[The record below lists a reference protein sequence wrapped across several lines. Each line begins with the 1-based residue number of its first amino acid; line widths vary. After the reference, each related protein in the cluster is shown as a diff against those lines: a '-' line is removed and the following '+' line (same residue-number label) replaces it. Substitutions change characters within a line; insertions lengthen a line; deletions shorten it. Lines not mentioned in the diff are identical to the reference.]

1 MLALPFITESEGFRG
16 KVYATEPSILLG
28 RIYME
33 ELIEYLG
40 RTPRYN
46 EAKKWKTVLS
56 QLPPPLCDIKDV
68 NRWRRLYTK
77 EKMEAS
83 LAKVQM
89 VGFNEK
95 TSIFG
100 LVEISP
106 VSSGYCLGSCNWLI
120 TTGYEK
126 IVYLSSR

>member
-1 MLALPFITESEGFRG
+1 MI
-16 KVYATEPSILLG
+16 
-28 RIYME
+28 
-33 ELIEYLG
+33 
-40 RTPRYN
+40 
-46 EAKKWKTVLS
+46 
-56 QLPPPLCDIKDV
+56 
-68 NRWRRLYTK
+68 
-77 EKMEAS
+77 
-83 LAKVQM
+83 VQ

-126 IVYLSSR
+126 VRCRVNKKSSIYIINYQV